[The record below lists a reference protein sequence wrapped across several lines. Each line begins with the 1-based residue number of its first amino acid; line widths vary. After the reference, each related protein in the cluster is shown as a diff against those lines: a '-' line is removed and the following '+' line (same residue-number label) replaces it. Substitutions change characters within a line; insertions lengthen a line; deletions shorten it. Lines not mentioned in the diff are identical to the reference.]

1 MLKRAKT
8 RLTLRLWLDLS
19 GDPDPKGRVSR
30 AVEGVKPF
38 RLHGIPVAV
47 PSFSAT
53 AYALCTIG
61 QLLPSL

>member
-1 MLKRAKT
+1 MIKKAKT
-8 RLTLRLWLDLS
+8 QFTLTLGLDLS
-19 GDPDPKGRVSR
+19 GGHDPKGRVSR

-47 PSFSAT
+47 PSFSAA

-61 QLLPSL
+61 